1 MRPVT
6 RRPAVTVVG
15 SINQDMVARVPR
27 LPGPGQ
33 TVLGHDLVMAPGGKG
48 LNQAVA
54 AARAGA
60 NTAFVGMVGDDSAGQ
75 HLLAVLD
82 EEGVDTRGVATV
94 EALTGR
100 ALISVADDGE
110 NHIVVV
116 PGANAAVSVA
126 HVDRHH
132 APVERARVVLAQ
144 LEIPLVAVE
153 AALSRARAAGVTTIL
168 NATPPLP
175 LDASVLGL
183 VDVLVVNE
191 HEAAA
196 LAGGSV
202 SSPTE
207 ASDAG
212 RALRESGCGV
222 VVVTLGSDGAVL
234 VSEEGVVHRPAI
246 PVEVIDTTAA
256 GDAFA
261 GTFAARLAAG
271 ADLADAL
278 RWAVA
283 AGALAVTALG
293 AAPSIPVRRD
303 VERLLARAG

>member
-1 MRPVT
+1 VSVVS

-27 LPGPGQ
+27 LPGPGE
-33 TVLGHDLVMAPGGKG
+33 TVLGHDLVMVPGGKG

-60 NTAFVGMVGDDSAGQ
+60 TTAFVGMVGDDSAGQ

-94 EALTGR
+94 GALTGR

-116 PGANAAVSVA
+116 PGANASVSVA

-132 APVERARVVLAQ
+132 ASVERARVLLAQ
-144 LEIPLVAVE
+144 LEIPLLAVE
-153 AALSRARAAGVTTIL
+153 AALRRARASGVTTIL

-175 LDASVLGL
+175 LDAELLRL

-202 SSPTE
+202 SSSTD

-212 RALRESGCGV
+212 RALRASGWGV
-222 VVVTLGSDGAVL
+222 VVITLGSEGAVL
-234 VSEEGVVHRPAI
+234 VSENGVLHRPAI
-246 PVEVIDTTAA
+246 RVEVIDTTAA

-261 GTFAARLAAG
+261 GSFAARLAGG
-271 ADLADAL
+271 AELADAL

-283 AGALAVTALG
+283 AGALAVTAFG
-293 AAPSIPVRRD
+293 AAPSIPAGSD
-303 VERLLARAG
+303 VQRLLDRVG

>member
-1 MRPVT
+1 MGAAAWPSRAGQRSTVRPSIATARDDTTPRPPLGDGTVRPRECSVRPVT

-33 TVLGHDLVMAPGGKG
+33 TVLGHDLVMVPGGKG

-94 EALTGR
+94 GRVDRSGPDLGGRRRREPHRGR
-100 ALISVADDGE
+100 AGRQRGGE
-110 NHIVVV
+110 RRPRGPPPRAGRTGAGG
-116 PGANAAVSVA
+116 PGA
-126 HVDRHH
+126 
-132 APVERARVVLAQ
+132 ARDPA
-144 LEIPLVAVE
+144 
-153 AALSRARAAGVTTIL
+153 RRRRGRAAAGPARPASRPSST
-168 NATPPLP
+168 PLP
-175 LDASVLGL
+175 RSRSTPRLLGL

-202 SSPTE
+202 SS
-207 ASDAG
+207 
-212 RALRESGCGV
+212 
-222 VVVTLGSDGAVL
+222 
-234 VSEEGVVHRPAI
+234 RPRRRT
-246 PVEVIDTTAA
+246 P
-256 GDAFA
+256 
-261 GTFAARLAAG
+261 AARCGRRAAVSSWSRWG
-271 ADLADAL
+271 A
-278 RWAVA
+278 
-283 AGALAVTALG
+283 TARC
-293 AAPSIPVRRD
+293 S
-303 VERLLARAG
+303 